1 MSFISDIANFK
12 PPAKNF
18 GRMAILAI
26 IIAILYFISGAVS
39 PFWSQLFPLSESQ
52 KDKQVFIDNLRFD
65 YKVVGVVDG
74 DTIDI
79 ERLDGEKVF
88 NIDKIVRVRLLGI
101 NTPETV
107 DPRRPGECFGKEA
120 SNYLKNLADGK
131 IAAVEL
137 DDSQGFL
144 DKYGRVLAYIYIKD
158 SGFQKDNILFVNK
171 EEIKDGYAYEYTY
184 NTPYKYQEEFKYM
197 ESFARQKYMGLWSP
211 ETCNG
216 LKSPVAP
223 PNDNTVNTINPYKNN

>member
-26 IIAILYFISGAVS
+26 AIATLYFISNIIS
-39 PFWSQLFPLSESQ
+39 PFWSQFFPLSQSQ
-52 KDKQVFIDNLRFD
+52 KERQVFIENLHFD
-65 YKVVGVVDG
+65 YKIIDVVDG
-74 DTIDI
+74 DTLDI
-79 ERLDGEKVF
+79 ARIDGEKVF
-88 NIDKIVRVRLLGI
+88 NLDKIIRVRLLGI

-107 DPRRPGECFGKEA
+107 DPRRPVECFGREA
-120 SNYLKNLADGK
+120 SNYLKDLAEGK
-131 IAAVEL
+131 IAAIEL
-137 DDSQGFL
+137 DESQGLL

-158 SGFQKDNILFVNK
+158 SGFKDDNILFVNE
-171 EEIKDGYAYEYTY
+171 EEIKNGYAYEYTY
-184 NTPYKYQEEFKYM
+184 DTPYKYQEEFKYM
-197 ESFARQKYMGLWSP
+197 ESFARQKYIGLWSP

-216 LKSPVAP
+216 LKSPIAP